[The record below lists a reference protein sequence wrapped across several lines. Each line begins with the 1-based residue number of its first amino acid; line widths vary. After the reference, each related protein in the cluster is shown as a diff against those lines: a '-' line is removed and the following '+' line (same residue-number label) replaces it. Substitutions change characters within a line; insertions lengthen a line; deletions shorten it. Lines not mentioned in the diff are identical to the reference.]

1 MYNSIDKIKKLQSEM
16 EKRIQKRRTQRTR
29 RTLRRKDDVNKL
41 TEQIGGMYITKKRK
55 RTINNNNR
63 KRTVKRMLLTKT
75 EFTYNS
81 NTGLVRFK
89 LVPKVI
95 DNLKVIFDKSDN
107 ERKEYAFGISVQSM
121 GGRRLP
127 YLDYT
132 KYDYDT
138 SNQRAAIYSDIID
151 KFKSEYIVGHTH
163 PSPHV
168 AGIRKNTPGGY
179 YFTIPSIADFRAFQS
194 VFGINGNEKSQAQL
208 ILDQHGFY
216 IISVIESK
224 RVSQNYSP
232 EQLYSSMNKYLSSL
246 EFVSER
252 GLEDPPL
259 QYFKCP
265 TIKEWSDS
273 VNFFG
278 LNLFNKTGIKL
289 QYHPWESRSIKGSLL
304 KLNTPVITL
313 RIK

>member
-41 TEQIGGMYITKKRK
+41 TEQMGGMYITKKRK
-55 RTINNNNR
+55 RNDNNN
-63 KRTVKRMLLTKT
+63 KRNVKRMLLTKT

-81 NTGLVRFK
+81 NTGLVKFK
-89 LVPKVI
+89 LVPKMI
-95 DNLKVIFDKSDN
+95 DNLKKIFDKSDE

-121 GGRRLP
+121 GRLP
-127 YLDYT
+127 YLDYIN
-132 KYDYDT
+132 YNYGT
-138 SNQRAAIYSDIID
+138 SNQRAAVYSDIID

-163 PSPHV
+163 PSPYV

-208 ILDQHGFY
+208 ILEQHGFY
-216 IISVIESK
+216 LISVIESK

-232 EQLYSSMNKYLSSL
+232 EQLYSSMNKYLLSL
-246 EFVSER
+246 DFVSER
-252 GLEDPPL
+252 SLEDPPL

-265 TIKEWSDS
+265 TVKEWSDS

-304 KLNTPVITL
+304 KLNIPVITL